1 MQSAVCVG
9 IGVLQQGGDIAY
21 MDIMCA
27 DAPALRDDVLIYEFI
42 WWWCCDATIS
52 SHR

>member
-1 MQSAVCVG
+1 MFYSK
-9 IGVLQQGGDIAY
+9 GGGGRDRAY

-42 WWWCCDATIS
+42 WWWCYW
-52 SHR
+52 